1 MPATP
6 LTPAEIAALR
16 SDMKA
21 AATELREAYA
31 AESESGD
38 NRLNEMTYQCPHC
51 RKKFSEETLGV
62 IAQDL
67 PKFGRVLY
75 HDCPRSPWP
84 NKRTRLSGADKAL
97 VTWKAGV
104 AQT

>member
-21 AATELREAYA
+21 AATEIREAYA
-31 AESESGD
+31 AESD

>member
-1 MPATP
+1 MENENMTNPG
-6 LTPAEIAALR
+6 
-16 SDMKA
+16 SGV
-21 AATELREAYA
+21 EAYA
-31 AESESGD
+31 AES
-38 NRLNEMTYQCPHC
+38 NEMTYQCPHC

-84 NKRTRLSGADKAL
+84 NKHTRLSGADKAL